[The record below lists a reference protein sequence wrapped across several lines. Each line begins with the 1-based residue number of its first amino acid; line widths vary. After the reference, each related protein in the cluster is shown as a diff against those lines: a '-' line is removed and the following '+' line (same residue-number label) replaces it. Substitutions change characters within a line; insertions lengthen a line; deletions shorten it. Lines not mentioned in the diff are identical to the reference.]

1 MRLNIVMIACVIAGL
16 LAGVASSAADEPL
29 RIGVLTDESG
39 PFSTLSGAGS
49 VEAARM
55 AVEDFGGKVLGRT
68 VEVIDAD
75 HQNKPDVGL
84 GIARR
89 WFENEHVAAIVD
101 LANSAIALGVQ
112 QLARNEGRISL
123 TSTSG
128 SADLTGKACS
138 PLGAQWTWDTYAVA
152 VAPVRALI
160 AEGYDTWFFI
170 TADFAFGAAMQR
182 DAERAIRDAGGK
194 VLGAVKHPL
203 NTSDFASYLLQAQ
216 ASGAKVV
223 AFANGGSDTINA
235 VKQAA
240 EFGLTAKGAKLAA
253 FALNI
258 TDIHSLGLATAQ
270 GIVFVEGFYWD
281 RDDAARAW
289 SRRFFARRKAM
300 PSQMQ
305 AGVYSAV
312 ASYLKAVQAA
322 GSDDAAKVMAQL
334 RAAPVNDFFA
344 TSGRLRADGR
354 MVHDMYLVQV
364 KTPAESTGDWDYYKI
379 LRTIPGEQA
388 FRPLSDSEC
397 PLVKAKP

>member
-1 MRLNIVMIACVIAGL
+1 MCGAMPAEAASAIRSPPCCPRLSRRRCPIFIHCCPRRKLSVKHYCACLVRRGVIMLNHGGAREGSMRMSIVMIALVIAGV
-16 LAGVASSAADEPL
+16 LAGAAASAADADEKL
-29 RIGVLTDESG
+29 RIGVLTDEGG
-39 PFSTLSGAGS
+39 PFSTLSGEGS

-89 WFENEHVAAIVD
+89 WFENEHVAVIVD
-101 LANSAIALGVQ
+101 LANSAVALGVQ
-112 QLARNEGRISL
+112 ELARQEGRLSL

-160 AEGYDTWFFI
+160 AEGYDSWFFI

-240 EFGLTAKGAKLAA
+240 EFGLTSKGTKLAA

-281 RDDAARAW
+281 RDDRARAW

-322 GSDDAAKVMAQL
+322 D
-334 RAAPVNDFFA
+334 
-344 TSGRLRADGR
+344 
-354 MVHDMYLVQV
+354 
-364 KTPAESTGDWDYYKI
+364 
-379 LRTIPGEQA
+379 
-388 FRPLSDSEC
+388 
-397 PLVKAKP
+397 

>member
-1 MRLNIVMIACVIAGL
+1 MRTNIVMIAWVIAGL
-16 LAGVASSAADEPL
+16 FAGAASSAADEKL
-29 RIGVLTDESG
+29 RIGVLTDEGG
-39 PFSTLSGAGS
+39 PFSTLSGEGS

-68 VEVIDAD
+68 IEVIDAD

-89 WFENEHVAAIVD
+89 WFENEHVAVIVD

-112 QLARNEGRISL
+112 DLARREGRISL

-160 AEGYDTWFFI
+160 AEGYDSWFFI

-281 RDDAARAW
+281 RDDAARVW

-322 GSDDAAKVMAQL
+322 GTEDAAKVMAQL

-344 TSGRLRADGR
+344 TSGRLRTDGR

-388 FRPLSDSEC
+388 FRPLAESEC

>member
-1 MRLNIVMIACVIAGL
+1 MRTTIAIVALMLAGL
-16 LAGVASSAADEPL
+16 LAGAAAASAQEPL
-29 RIGVLTDESG
+29 KIGVLTDEGG
-39 PFSTLSGAGS
+39 PFSTLSGEGS

-55 AVEDFGGKVLGRT
+55 AVEDFGGTVLGRT

-89 WFENEHVAAIVD
+89 WFENEHVAVIVD
-101 LANSAIALGVQ
+101 LANSAVALGVQ
-112 QLARNEGRISL
+112 ELARQEGRLSL

-160 AEGYDTWFFI
+160 AEGYDSWFFI

-182 DAERAIRDAGGK
+182 DAERAIRDGGGK
-194 VLGAVKHPL
+194 VLGSVKHPL

-240 EFGLTAKGAKLAA
+240 EFGLTAKGTKLAA

-322 GSDDAAKVMAQL
+322 GTADAAKVMAQL
-334 RAAPVNDFFA
+334 RALPVHDFFA
-344 TSGRLRADGR
+344 PAGRLRVDGR

-388 FRPLSDSEC
+388 FRPLADSEC
-397 PLVKAKP
+397 PLVKTRQ

>member
-1 MRLNIVMIACVIAGL
+1 MRLNIVMIPLVLAGL
-16 LAGVASSAADEPL
+16 LAGAATASAQEPL
-29 RIGVLTDESG
+29 RIGVLTDDGG
-39 PFSTLSGAGS
+39 PFSTLSGEGS

-89 WFENEHVAAIVD
+89 WFENEHVAVIVD

-112 QLARNEGRISL
+112 ELARREGRISL

-160 AEGYDTWFFI
+160 AEGYDSWFFI

-194 VLGAVKHPL
+194 VLGSVKHPL

-223 AFANGGSDTINA
+223 AFANGGSDTISA

-240 EFGLTAKGAKLAA
+240 EFGLTSKGAKLAA

-281 RDDAARAW
+281 RDDATRAW
-289 SRRFFARRKAM
+289 SRRFFARRQAM

-322 GSDDAAKVMAQL
+322 GTDDSAKVMAQL
-334 RAAPVNDFFA
+334 RAVPVNDFFT
-344 TSGRLRADGR
+344 TSGRVRVDGR
-354 MVHDMYLVQV
+354 MTHDMYLVQV

-379 LRTIPGEQA
+379 LRTIPGDQA
-388 FRPLSDSEC
+388 FRPLADSEC
-397 PLVKAKP
+397 PLVKARQ

>member
-1 MRLNIVMIACVIAGL
+1 MRMKMAIVAFALVGL
-16 LAGVASSAADEPL
+16 LAGAVAASAQEPL
-29 RIGVLTDESG
+29 RIGVLTDEGG
-39 PFSTLSGAGS
+39 PFSTLSGEGS

-55 AVEDFGGKVLGRT
+55 AVEDFGGKVLGQRI
-68 VEVIDAD
+68 EVIDAD

-89 WFENEHVAAIVD
+89 WFENEHVAVIVD

-112 QLARNEGRISL
+112 DLARREGRISL

-160 AEGYDTWFFI
+160 AQGYDSWFFI

-194 VLGAVKHPL
+194 VLGSVKHPL

-281 RDDAARAW
+281 RDDGARAW

-312 ASYLKAVQAA
+312 ESYLKAVQAA
-322 GSDDAAKVMAQL
+322 GTEDGAKVMAQL
-334 RAAPVNDFFA
+334 RARPVKDFFA
-344 TSGRLRADGR
+344 TSGRLRLDGR

-388 FRPLSDSEC
+388 FRPLADSAC
-397 PLVKAKP
+397 PLVKARQ

>member
-1 MRLNIVMIACVIAGL
+1 
-16 LAGVASSAADEPL
+16 
-29 RIGVLTDESG
+29 
-39 PFSTLSGAGS
+39 
-49 VEAARM
+49 M

-75 HQNKPDVGL
+75 HQNKPDVAL
-84 GIARR
+84 EIARR
-89 WFENEHVAAIVD
+89 WFENEHVAVIVD

-112 QLARNEGRISL
+112 DLARREGRLSL

-160 AEGYDTWFFI
+160 AEGYDTWFFV
-170 TADFAFGAAMQR
+170 TADYAFGAAMQR

-223 AFANGGSDTINA
+223 AFANGGSDAINA

-240 EFGLTAKGAKLAA
+240 EFGLTSKGAKLAA

-258 TDIHSLGLATAQ
+258 TDIHSLGLAAAQ

-312 ASYLKAVQAA
+312 ASYLKAVRAA
-322 GSDDAAKVMAQL
+322 GTDDAAKVMARM
-334 RAAPVNDFFA
+334 RALPVDDFFA
-344 TSGRLRADGR
+344 HAGRLRVDGR

-364 KTPAESTGDWDYYKI
+364 KTPAESKGDWDYYKV
-379 LRTIPGEQA
+379 LRTIPGDQA
-388 FRPLSDSEC
+388 FRPLADSDC
-397 PLVKAKP
+397 PLVSAKR

>member
-1 MRLNIVMIACVIAGL
+1 MRMTVVVVPFVVAGL
-16 LAGVASSAADEPL
+16 LAGASAFAADEPL
-29 RIGVLTDESG
+29 RIGVLTDEGG
-39 PFSTLSGAGS
+39 PFSTLSGEGS

-55 AVEDFGGKVLGRT
+55 AVEDYGGKVLGRT

-89 WFENEHVAAIVD
+89 WFENEHVAVIVD

-112 QLARNEGRISL
+112 ELARREGRISL

-128 SADLTGKACS
+128 TADLTGKACS

-160 AEGYDTWFFI
+160 ADGYDSWFFI

-194 VLGAVKHPL
+194 VLGAVRHPL
-203 NTSDFASYLLQAQ
+203 NTSDFASYLVQAQ

-223 AFANGGSDTINA
+223 AFANGGSDAINS

-240 EFGLTAKGAKLAA
+240 EFGLTSKGAKLAA

-312 ASYLKAVQAA
+312 MSYLKAVQAV
-322 GSDDAAKVMAQL
+322 GSDESAKVMEHL
-334 RAAPVNDFFA
+334 RAVPVNDFFA
-344 TSGRLRADGR
+344 ASGRLRVDGR

-364 KTPAESTGDWDYYKI
+364 KTPAESKGDWDYYKI

-397 PLVKAKP
+397 PLVKSKQ

>member
-1 MRLNIVMIACVIAGL
+1 V
-16 LAGVASSAADEPL
+16 LAGAAASAADADEKL
-29 RIGVLTDESG
+29 RIGVLTDEGG
-39 PFSTLSGAGS
+39 PFSTLSGEGS

-75 HQNKPDVGL
+75 HQNKPDIGL

-89 WFENEHVAAIVD
+89 WFENEHVAVIID
-101 LANSAIALGVQ
+101 LANSAVALGVQ
-112 QLARNEGRISL
+112 ELARQEGRIAL
-123 TSTSG
+123 ISTSG

-160 AEGYDTWFFI
+160 AEGYDSWFFI

-182 DAERAIRDAGGK
+182 DAEHAIRDAGGK
-194 VLGAVKHPL
+194 VLGSVKHPL

-253 FALNI
+253 LALNI

-322 GSDDAAKVMAQL
+322 GTDDAAKVMARM
-334 RAAPVNDFFA
+334 RALPVDDFFA
-344 TSGRLRADGR
+344 HGGRLRADGR

-364 KTPAESTGDWDYYKI
+364 KTPAQSTGDWDYYKI

-397 PLVKAKP
+397 PLVKAKQ

>member
-1 MRLNIVMIACVIAGL
+1 MCGAMPAEAASAIRSPPCCPRLSRRRCPIFIHCCPRRKLSVKHYCACLVRRGVIMLNHGGTREGSMRMSIVMIALVIAGV
-16 LAGVASSAADEPL
+16 LASAAASAADADEKL

-39 PFSTLSGAGS
+39 PFSTLSGEGS
-49 VEAARM
+49 VEA
-55 AVEDFGGKVLGRT
+55 
-68 VEVIDAD
+68 IDAD

-89 WFENEHVAAIVD
+89 WFENEHVAVIVD
-101 LANSAIALGVQ
+101 LANSAVALGVQ
-112 QLARNEGRISL
+112 ELARQEGRLSL

-152 VAPVRALI
+152 VAPVLALI
-160 AEGYDTWFFI
+160 AEGYDSWFFI

-240 EFGLTAKGAKLAA
+240 EFGLTSKGTKLAA

-281 RDDAARAW
+281 RDDRARAW

-312 ASYLKAVQAA
+312 ASYLKAV
-322 GSDDAAKVMAQL
+322 
-334 RAAPVNDFFA
+334 
-344 TSGRLRADGR
+344 
-354 MVHDMYLVQV
+354 
-364 KTPAESTGDWDYYKI
+364 
-379 LRTIPGEQA
+379 
-388 FRPLSDSEC
+388 
-397 PLVKAKP
+397 

>member
-1 MRLNIVMIACVIAGL
+1 MRRNIVLIPWVIAGL
-16 LAGVASSAADEPL
+16 LAGAATCAADEPL
-29 RIGVLTDESG
+29 RIGVLTDDGG
-39 PFSTLSGAGS
+39 PFSTLSGEGS

-89 WFENEHVAAIVD
+89 WFENEHVAVIVA

-112 QLARNEGRISL
+112 ELARREGRISL

-160 AEGYDTWFFI
+160 AEGYDSWFFI

-194 VLGAVKHPL
+194 VLGSVKHPL

-223 AFANGGSDTINA
+223 AFANGGSDTISA

-240 EFGLTAKGAKLAA
+240 EFGLTSKGAKLAA

-281 RDDAARAW
+281 RDDATRAW
-289 SRRFFARRKAM
+289 SRRFFARRQAM

-322 GSDDAAKVMAQL
+322 GTDDSAKVMAQL
-334 RAAPVNDFFA
+334 RAVPVNDFFT
-344 TSGRLRADGR
+344 TSGRVRVDGR
-354 MVHDMYLVQV
+354 MTHDMYLVQV

-379 LRTIPGEQA
+379 LRTIPGDQA
-388 FRPLSDSEC
+388 FRPLADSEC
-397 PLVKAKP
+397 PLVKARQ